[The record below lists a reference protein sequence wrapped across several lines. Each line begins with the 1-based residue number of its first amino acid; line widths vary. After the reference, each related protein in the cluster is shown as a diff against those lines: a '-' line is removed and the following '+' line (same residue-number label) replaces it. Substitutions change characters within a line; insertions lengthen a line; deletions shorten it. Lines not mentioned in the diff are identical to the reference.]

1 MNAIETFLFEIS
13 KFFLTPVLLVL
24 CLMFVYALFALGQVA
39 VDLVARARRPHGLR
53 PLHRHWQRHAA
64 QGVDGLELHVLKQ
77 LEVQRIVSRVAPMLG
92 LVATMIPMGPALVAV
107 AAGNTKGMAENLV
120 VAFAAVIVALLA
132 AAITFVVQT
141 VRKRWL
147 MEELNALMLAMP
159 AHKHGPA
166 GASVVVPLDRAHR
179 AAAVQG
185 AHHG

>member
-1 MNAIETFLFEIS
+1 MNAIELFLFETS

-24 CLMFVYALFALGQVA
+24 CLMFVYALFSVGQVLI
-39 VDLVARARRPHGLR
+39 DGLARVRRPHGLQ
-53 PLHRHWQRHAA
+53 PLHSYWQKHADK
-64 QGVDGLELHVLKQ
+64 GLDGLELHVLKQ

-147 MEELNALMLAMP
+147 MEELNALMQAQGVT
-159 AHKHGPA
+159 HG
-166 GASVVVPLDRAHR
+166 
-179 AAAVQG
+179 
-185 AHHG
+185 

>member
-13 KFFLTPVLLVL
+13 KFFLTPVLLAL
-24 CLMFVYALFALGQVA
+24 CLMFLYALFALGQTA
-39 VDLVARARRPHGLR
+39 VELLVRARRPHGLR
-53 PLHRHWQRHAA
+53 PLHRYWQRHAVL
-64 QGVDGLELHVLKQ
+64 GLDGLELHVVKQ

-147 MEELNALMLAMP
+147 LEELNALTIAIQASEHRP
-159 AHKHGPA
+159 PP
-166 GASVVVPLDRAHR
+166 ASVVQASEQTHG
-179 AAAVQG
+179 AEEAQGVQ
-185 AHHG
+185 HG

>member
-1 MNAIETFLFEIS
+1 MNAIESFLYEIS
-13 KFFLTPVLLVL
+13 KFFLTPVLVLL
-24 CLMFVYALFALGQVA
+24 CLMFIYALFSLGRIA
-39 VDLVARARRPHGLR
+39 IDMAARARRPHGLR
-53 PLHRHWQRHAA
+53 PLHCYWQRHPHL
-64 QGVDGLELHVLKQ
+64 GLDGLELHVLKQ

-147 MEELNALMLAMP
+147 LEELNALLI
-159 AHKHGPA
+159 AHGA
-166 GASVVVPLDRAHR
+166 GANAGEGAAH
-179 AAAVQG
+179 G
-185 AHHG
+185 